1 MSMDLGHN
9 VKAIQALTP
18 AALTSFGA
26 GIAIDTAGFESLMFA
41 IAVGA
46 FSTFSGTD
54 KLTVKVQESDTT
66 TDGDFT
72 DIGANDY
79 LSTHKGATSG
89 WDKIMDGADDDDAV
103 FTIGVRLNTKRY
115 KRLHFTE
122 GGTVNV
128 PIGAVA
134 LLGHPRHAPIGDTH

>member
-1 MSMDLGHN
+1 MSSDMGHN
-9 VKAIQALTP
+9 VKAVLALTP
-18 AALTSFGA
+18 AALTTFGA
-26 GIAIDTAGFESLMFA
+26 GAAIDTAGFESLMFA
-41 IAVGA
+41 INVGA

-72 DIGANDY
+72 DIAAADY
-79 LSTHKGATSG
+79 LSTYKGGTSG
-89 WDKIMDGADDDDAV
+89 WDRIMDAGDDDEAV
-103 FTIGVRLNTKRY
+103 FSIGVRLNTKRY